1 LSGENEI
8 ENLRLTDI
16 HTSLDTDKIGGLQP
30 ATVSHNVSKAS
41 ALTSE
46 LESLLPD
53 SNANSTT
60 TTGPWL
66 FGLEHPTAL
75 DAHLIVFINRM
86 RDVGRDALIP
96 ERLGAYADV
105 AMGKKEWVDLMQ
117 GRKTM
122 IGK

>member
-1 LSGENEI
+1 MSEKNEI
-8 ENLRLTDI
+8 EKIEITDTN
-16 HTSLDTDKIGGLQP
+16 TSLETDKIGGLQP
-30 ATVSHNVSKAS
+30 TTVSHNIAQAT

-46 LESLLPD
+46 LESLLPP
-53 SNANSTT
+53 NASGSAH
-60 TTGPWL
+60 GPWL

-75 DAHLIVFINRM
+75 DTHLIVFINRM
-86 RDVGRDALIP
+86 RDVGREAIIP

-105 AMGKKEWVDLMQ
+105 AMERKEWVDLMQ